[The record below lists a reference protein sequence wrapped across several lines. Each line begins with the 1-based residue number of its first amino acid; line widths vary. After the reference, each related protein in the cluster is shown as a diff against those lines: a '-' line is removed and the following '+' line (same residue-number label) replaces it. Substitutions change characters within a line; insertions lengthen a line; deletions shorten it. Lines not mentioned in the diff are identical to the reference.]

1 MVKKATKSKSSNIS
15 QSPYVSTIPSPIP
28 AKSAKEVNKISKYFK
43 KQQPVKQGPKSYTQV
58 FARQTNSTNITR
70 EILKI
75 KETFSQLQSKKI
87 ETVQKI
93 ISNQDKPKLKINMTT
108 KGPSYKQVI
117 VLMKSNNVNI
127 LIKDSSMHIA
137 NINWILKNIK
147 SSIIA
152 DYIYIDGKDIIITT
166 NNIVSLSDLQV
177 IEKYVKS
184 MFCIDTDQVQSP

>member
-1 MVKKATKSKSSNIS
+1 
-15 QSPYVSTIPSPIP
+15 
-28 AKSAKEVNKISKYFK
+28 
-43 KQQPVKQGPKSYTQV
+43 
-58 FARQTNSTNITR
+58 
-70 EILKI
+70 
-75 KETFSQLQSKKI
+75 
-87 ETVQKI
+87 
-93 ISNQDKPKLKINMTT
+93 
-108 KGPSYKQVI
+108 
-117 VLMKSNNVNI
+117 MKSNNVNI

-184 MFCIDTDQVQSP
+184 MFCIDTDQGQSP